1 MPDRQ
6 PDLQSVAQTNA
17 TTPAAPPGGGRSG
30 AVASWADDRLG
41 LGTVNRRMFSLRKV
55 FPDHWSFLLGEI
67 ALWSFVVL
75 LVTGV
80 FLTLWFDP
88 SMTEVTYQ
96 GSYDQMRGVPM
107 SAAYASTLDISF
119 DVRGGLLLRQMHHW
133 AAHIFIAAMLIHLL
147 RHALT
152 GSFRKPR
159 EINWVIGCLM
169 LLLGTVEGFAGY
181 SLPDDLLS
189 GTGLRAADGFL
200 KATPVVGTYLSFLL
214 FGGEFP
220 GDAAIPR
227 LFILHVLLIPG
238 LLVALVALHLILI
251 VYHKHTQW
259 PGPGRTE
266 QNVVGY
272 PFLPVYMAKAGA
284 FFLIVFGVIAL
295 MGGLM
300 SINPVWKYGPY
311 DPTKIT
317 AGVQPDWYLAW
328 PDGLLRIIPAWET
341 HLWGHTVSWNI
352 VIPIMVAPMLLLTL
366 VMLLPFV
373 EARITGDKREHH
385 LLQRPRNAPTRTAF
399 MVALITFYGL
409 AWTAGGNDIIA
420 VKLHL
425 SINQITYALRVL
437 IFVGPVIAFLITRRW
452 CISLQRADNAR
463 LMHGYE
469 TGVVS
474 RSPEGGYSEKHLP
487 VSPEKAYTLATRDPE
502 LEEAKHDSG

>member
-1 MPDRQ
+1 M
-6 PDLQSVAQTNA
+6 
-17 TTPAAPPGGGRSG
+17 
-30 AVASWADDRLG
+30 
-41 LGTVNRRMFSLRKV
+41 
-55 FPDHWSFLLGEI
+55 
-67 ALWSFVVL
+67 
-75 LVTGV
+75 
-80 FLTLWFDP
+80 
-88 SMTEVTYQ
+88 
-96 GSYDQMRGVPM
+96 
-107 SAAYASTLDISF
+107 
-119 DVRGGLLLRQMHHW
+119 
-133 AAHIFIAAMLIHLL
+133 
-147 RHALT
+147 
-152 GSFRKPR
+152 
-159 EINWVIGCLM
+159 
-169 LLLGTVEGFAGY
+169 
-181 SLPDDLLS
+181 
-189 GTGLRAADGFL
+189 
-200 KATPVVGTYLSFLL
+200 
-214 FGGEFP
+214 
-220 GDAAIPR
+220 
-227 LFILHVLLIPG
+227 
-238 LLVALVALHLILI
+238 ALHLILI

-487 VSPEKAYTLATRDPE
+487 VSPEKAYTLCHPRPGARGGQARLGLVVGGPLDAGPASE
-502 LEEAKHDSG
+502 PALGHQLLEPLDHGVRL